1 MELPEAHLDAVRAG
15 ITIYGIYPSDEMD
28 RDRMRLVPAMELKSH
43 IAYIKQVPEGVPVS
57 YGGTYITQRPTRIAT
72 IPVGYGDGYPRSLS
86 GKGYVLIGGHRAP
99 VLGRVC
105 MDQFMVD
112 VTDLEAEELQEVTL
126 MGEDHGT
133 VLGVDTLS
141 RISGRFPY
149 EFVCDIGRRVPRV
162 YVEK

>member
-1 MELPEAHLDAVRAG
+1 
-15 ITIYGIYPSDEMD
+15 
-28 RDRMRLVPAMELKSH
+28 
-43 IAYIKQVPEGVPVS
+43 
-57 YGGTYITQRPTRIAT
+57 
-72 IPVGYGDGYPRSLS
+72 
-86 GKGYVLIGGHRAP
+86 
-99 VLGRVC
+99 

-112 VTDLEAEELQEVTL
+112 VTDLEVEELQEVTL